1 MGAMRLCRRDTG
13 ESWEVE
19 EGHLLGRLKACHV
32 RIEDSSISRKH
43 AAIENREGTLWIVD
57 QGSSNGTFRNGQKT
71 RAFPLL
77 AGDLLTVG
85 KVALDV
91 VGDETDSARNGGEDP
106 QTEVQESQAEAERAQ
121 LRRELAAPRR
131 SKGFGDLDQQP
142 VEIKLLAVVLGGG
155 LLWGMMELVQWISA
169 RMEGGAPV

>member
-1 MGAMRLCRRDTG
+1 MRLCRRDTG
-13 ESWEVE
+13 ESWEVAG
-19 EGHLLGRLKACHV
+19 GHLLGRLEACQV
-32 RIEDSSISRKH
+32 CIEESSISRKH
-43 AAIENREGTLWIVD
+43 AAIEDRDGTLWIVD

-71 RAFPLL
+71 RVFPLL

-91 VGDETDSARNGGEDP
+91 VGDETDAAQIGEKEP
-106 QTEVQESQAEAERAQ
+106 QAEVQESQAEDERAQ
-121 LRRELAAPRR
+121 LRRELAAPRH

-142 VEIKLLAVVLGGG
+142 IEIKLLALVLGGG

-169 RMEGGAPV
+169 RIAGGAPV

>member
-13 ESWEVE
+13 ESWEVAG
-19 EGHLLGRLKACHV
+19 GHLLGRLEACQV
-32 RIEDSSISRKH
+32 CIEDSSISRKH
-43 AAIENREGTLWIVD
+43 AAIEDREGTLWIVD

-91 VGDETDSARNGGEDP
+91 VGNETDAAQIGESEP
-106 QTEVQESQAEAERAQ
+106 QAEVQESQVDTERAQ

-131 SKGFGDLDQQP
+131 SRAFGDLDQQP
-142 VEIKLLAVVLGGG
+142 IEIKLLALVLGGG

-169 RMEGGAPV
+169 RMEGGTQV